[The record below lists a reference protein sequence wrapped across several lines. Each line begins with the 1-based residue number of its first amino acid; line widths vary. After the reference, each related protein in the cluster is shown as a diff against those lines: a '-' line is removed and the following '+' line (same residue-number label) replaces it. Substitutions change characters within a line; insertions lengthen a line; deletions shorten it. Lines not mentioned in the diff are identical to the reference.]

1 MRKVLYALMG
11 FLLTFSALKADD
23 FLEEANETAPAHLNH
38 PMQDLNAI
46 QGSFFDKNRSKMS
59 NTLNID
65 YFQGQ
70 TYKIR
75 LRYAMAT
82 LLFFSKP
89 ISDFVLGDKVGFDAK
104 ILESNDRIL
113 LIKPLQIGVDSNISV
128 IDNEGKIFS
137 FYVFSTTFTSS
148 KHPNLQVFIEDKNYY
163 SNAFL
168 KPQKENK
175 EKENKEK
182 ENKEKEN
189 KEKENKE
196 NTLENAPTNNKPL
209 KEEKEETKE
218 KEEETIT
225 IGDNTNAMKIVK
237 KDIQKGYKALK
248 SSQKKWYCLWA
259 CSKKSKLSLMPK
271 EIFNDKQFTYFKFD
285 KRLALS
291 KFPVVYKVVDGYD
304 NPVNTRIV
312 GDYIIAEDVSAKWT
326 LRLGK
331 DYLCIRFVKRSK
343 DE

>member
-1 MRKVLYALMG
+1 MRKVLCTLVG
-11 FLLTFSALKADD
+11 FLLVSSALKADD
-23 FLEEANETAPAHLNH
+23 FLEEANETAPAILNH

-59 NTLNID
+59 NTLNVD

-163 SNAFL
+163 SNAFM
-168 KPQKENK
+168 KPQ
-175 EKENKEK
+175 
-182 ENKEKEN
+182 
-189 KEKENKE
+189 NKE
-196 NTLENAPTNNKPL
+196 NTLENTPTNNKPL

-218 KEEETIT
+218 EETIT
-225 IGDNTNAMKIVK
+225 IGDSTNAMKIVK
-237 KDIQKGYKALK
+237 KDIQKGYRALK
-248 SSQKKWYCLWA
+248 SSQRKWYCLGI
-259 CSKKSKLSLMPK
+259 CSKKSKLSLMPE

-285 KRLALS
+285 KKLALS
-291 KFPVVYKVVDGYD
+291 KFPVIYKVVDGYD

-331 DYLCIRFVKRSK
+331 DYLCIRFIKKGK

>member
-1 MRKVLYALMG
+1 MRKVLCTLVG
-11 FLLTFSALKADD
+11 FLLVSSALKADD
-23 FLEEANETAPAHLNH
+23 FLEEANETAPANLNH

-59 NTLNID
+59 NTLNVD

-113 LIKPLQIGVDSNISV
+113 FIKPLQIGVDSNISV
-128 IDNEGKIFS
+128 IDNEGKVFS

-163 SNAFL
+163 SNAFM
-168 KPQKENK
+168 KPQIQ
-175 EKENKEK
+175 
-182 ENKEKEN
+182 
-189 KEKENKE
+189 E
-196 NTLENAPTNNKPL
+196 NTLEKAPTNNNKSL
-209 KEEKEETKE
+209 KEEKEET

-237 KDIQKGYKALK
+237 KDIQKGYRALK
-248 SSQKKWYCLWA
+248 SSQRKWYCLGI
-259 CSKKSKLSLMPK
+259 CSKKSKLSLMPE

-285 KRLALS
+285 KKLALS
-291 KFPVVYKVVDGYD
+291 KFPVIYKVVDGYD

-331 DYLCIRFVKRSK
+331 DYLCIRFIKKGK

>member
-1 MRKVLYALMG
+1 MRKVLCALVG
-11 FLLTFSALKADD
+11 FLLAFSALKADD
-23 FLEEANETAPAHLNH
+23 FLEEANETAPANLNH

-128 IDNEGKIFS
+128 IDNEGKVFS

-163 SNAFL
+163 SNAFM
-168 KPQKENK
+168 KPQ
-175 EKENKEK
+175 
-182 ENKEKEN
+182 
-189 KEKENKE
+189 NKE
-196 NTLENAPTNNKPL
+196 NTLEKALTNNNKPL

-237 KDIQKGYKALK
+237 KDIQRGYRALK
-248 SSQKKWYCLWA
+248 SSQRKWYCLGI
-259 CSKKSKLSLMPK
+259 CSKKSKLSLMPE

-285 KRLALS
+285 KKLALS
-291 KFPVVYKVVDGYD
+291 KFPVIYKVVDGYD

-331 DYLCIRFVKRSK
+331 DYLCIRFIKKGK

>member
-11 FLLTFSALKADD
+11 FLLVFSALKADD
-23 FLEEANETAPAHLNH
+23 FLEEANETAPANLNH

-113 LIKPLQIGVDSNISV
+113 LIKPLQIGVDSNVSV
-128 IDNEGKIFS
+128 IDSEGKIFS

-163 SNAFL
+163 TNAFI
-168 KPQKENK
+168 KPQKENQ
-175 EKENKEK
+175 ENMA
-182 ENKEKEN
+182 ENAPKD
-189 KEKENKE
+189 
-196 NTLENAPTNNKPL
+196 APTNNKPL

-218 KEEETIT
+218 KEEETII

-237 KDIQKGYKALK
+237 KDIQKGYRALK
-248 SSQKKWYCLWA
+248 SSQRKWYCLGI
-259 CSKKSKLSLMPK
+259 CSKKSKPSLMPK

-291 KFPVVYKVVDGYD
+291 KFPVIYKVVDGYD

-331 DYLCIRFVKRSK
+331 DYLCIRFVKKAK

>member
-1 MRKVLYALMG
+1 MRKVLYALVG
-11 FLLTFSALKADD
+11 FLLVFSALKADD
-23 FLEEANETAPAHLNH
+23 FLEEANETAPANLNH

-59 NTLNID
+59 NTLNVD

-104 ILESNDRIL
+104 ILESNNRIL

-128 IDNEGKIFS
+128 IDNEGKVFS

-163 SNAFL
+163 SNAFM
-168 KPQKENK
+168 KPQ
-175 EKENKEK
+175 
-182 ENKEKEN
+182 
-189 KEKENKE
+189 NKE
-196 NTLENAPTNNKPL
+196 NTLEKAPTNNKLL
-209 KEEKEETKE
+209 KEEKEET

-237 KDIQKGYKALK
+237 KDIQKGYRALK
-248 SSQKKWYCLWA
+248 SSQRKWYCLGI
-259 CSKKSKLSLMPK
+259 CSKKSKLSLMPE

-285 KRLALS
+285 KKLALS
-291 KFPVVYKVVDGYD
+291 KFPVIYKVVDGYD

-331 DYLCIRFVKRSK
+331 DYLCIRFVKKGK

>member
-11 FLLTFSALKADD
+11 FLLAFSTLKADD
-23 FLEEANETAPAHLNH
+23 FLEEANETAPANPAHLNH

-128 IDNEGKIFS
+128 IDSEGKIFS

-163 SNAFL
+163 SNAFM
-168 KPQKENK
+168 KPQ
-175 EKENKEK
+175 
-182 ENKEKEN
+182 
-189 KEKENKE
+189 NKE
-196 NTLENAPTNNKPL
+196 NALENTLTNDNKPL
-209 KEEKEETKE
+209 KEEPLKEEKKETKE
-218 KEEETIT
+218 KEEETII

-237 KDIQKGYKALK
+237 KDIQKGYRALK
-248 SSQKKWYCLWA
+248 SSQRKWYCLGI
-259 CSKKSKLSLMPK
+259 CSKKSKPSLMPE

-285 KRLALS
+285 KKLALS
-291 KFPVVYKVVDGYD
+291 KFPVIYKVVDGYD

-331 DYLCIRFVKRSK
+331 DYLCIRFIKKGK

>member
-1 MRKVLYALMG
+1 MRKFLYALMG
-11 FLLTFSALKADD
+11 FLLAFSALKADD

-128 IDNEGKIFS
+128 IDSEGKIFS

-175 EKENKEK
+175 E
-182 ENKEKEN
+182 
-189 KEKENKE
+189 NKE

-209 KEEKEETKE
+209 KEKKEEAKE
-218 KEEETIT
+218 KEEESIT

-248 SSQKKWYCLWA
+248 SSQRKWYCLGI
-259 CSKKSKLSLMPK
+259 CSKKSKLSLMPE

-291 KFPVVYKVVDGYD
+291 KFPVIYKVVDGYD

-312 GDYIIAEDVSAKWT
+312 GDYIIAEDVSTKWT

-331 DYLCIRFVKRSK
+331 DYLCIRFVKKAK

>member
-1 MRKVLYALMG
+1 MRKFLYALMG
-11 FLLTFSALKADD
+11 FLLAFSTLKADD

-163 SNAFL
+163 SNAFM
-168 KPQKENK
+168 KPQ
-175 EKENKEK
+175 
-182 ENKEKEN
+182 
-189 KEKENKE
+189 NKE
-196 NTLENAPTNNKPL
+196 NALENAPTNNKPLKEEPL

-248 SSQKKWYCLWA
+248 SSQRKWYCLGI
-259 CSKKSKLSLMPK
+259 CSKKSKPSLMPK

-291 KFPVVYKVVDGYD
+291 KFPVIYKVVDGYD

-331 DYLCIRFVKRSK
+331 DYLCIRFVKKAK

>member
-1 MRKVLYALMG
+1 MRKVLCTLVG
-11 FLLTFSALKADD
+11 FLLAFSALEADD
-23 FLEEANETAPAHLNH
+23 FLEEANETAPANLNH

-128 IDNEGKIFS
+128 IDNEGKVFS

-163 SNAFL
+163 SNAFM
-168 KPQKENK
+168 KPQ
-175 EKENKEK
+175 
-182 ENKEKEN
+182 
-189 KEKENKE
+189 NKE
-196 NTLENAPTNNKPL
+196 NTLEKIPTNNKPL
-209 KEEKEETKE
+209 KEEKEET

-237 KDIQKGYKALK
+237 KDIQKGYRALK
-248 SSQKKWYCLWA
+248 SSQRKWYCLGI
-259 CSKKSKLSLMPK
+259 CSKKSKLSLMPE

-285 KRLALS
+285 KKLALS
-291 KFPVVYKVVDGYD
+291 KFPVIYKVVDGYD

-331 DYLCIRFVKRSK
+331 DYLCIRFVKKGK

>member
-11 FLLTFSALKADD
+11 FLLAFSALKADD

-168 KPQKENK
+168 KPQ
-175 EKENKEK
+175 
-182 ENKEKEN
+182 
-189 KEKENKE
+189 NKE
-196 NTLENAPTNNKPL
+196 NVLENTPTNNKPL

-248 SSQKKWYCLWA
+248 SSQRKWYCLGI

-291 KFPVVYKVVDGYD
+291 KFPVIYKVVDGYD

-312 GDYIIAEDVSAKWT
+312 GDYIIAEDVSTKWT

-331 DYLCIRFVKRSK
+331 DYLCIRFVKKGK

>member
-1 MRKVLYALMG
+1 MRKVLCTLVG
-11 FLLTFSALKADD
+11 FLLVSSALKADD
-23 FLEEANETAPAHLNH
+23 FLEEANETAPANLNH

-59 NTLNID
+59 NTLNVD

-128 IDNEGKIFS
+128 IDNEGKVFS

-163 SNAFL
+163 SNAFM
-168 KPQKENK
+168 KPQIQ
-175 EKENKEK
+175 
-182 ENKEKEN
+182 
-189 KEKENKE
+189 E

-225 IGDNTNAMKIVK
+225 IGDNTNAMKIVR

-248 SSQKKWYCLWA
+248 SSQRKWYCLGI

-285 KRLALS
+285 KKLALS
-291 KFPVVYKVVDGYD
+291 KFPVIYKVVDGYD

-331 DYLCIRFVKRSK
+331 DYLCIRFVKKGK

>member
-1 MRKVLYALMG
+1 MRKVLCTLVG
-11 FLLTFSALKADD
+11 FLLVSSALKADD
-23 FLEEANETAPAHLNH
+23 FLEEANETAPANLNH

-59 NTLNID
+59 NTLNVD

-128 IDNEGKIFS
+128 IDSEGKIFS

-163 SNAFL
+163 SNAFM
-168 KPQKENK
+168 KPQ
-175 EKENKEK
+175 
-182 ENKEKEN
+182 
-189 KEKENKE
+189 NKE
-196 NTLENAPTNNKPL
+196 NTLEKAPTNNNKPL
-209 KEEKEETKE
+209 KEEKEET

-237 KDIQKGYKALK
+237 KDIQRGYRALK
-248 SSQKKWYCLWA
+248 SSQRKWYCLWI
-259 CSKKSKLSLMPK
+259 CSKKSKLSLMPE

-285 KRLALS
+285 KKLALS
-291 KFPVVYKVVDGYD
+291 KFPVIYKVVDGYD

-331 DYLCIRFVKRSK
+331 DYLCIRFIKKGK

>member
-1 MRKVLYALMG
+1 MRKVLYALVG
-11 FLLTFSALKADD
+11 FLLVFSALKADD
-23 FLEEANETAPAHLNH
+23 FLEEANETAPANLNH

-59 NTLNID
+59 NTLNVD

-113 LIKPLQIGVDSNISV
+113 LIKPLQIGVDSNVSV

-163 SNAFL
+163 SNAFM
-168 KPQKENK
+168 KPQ
-175 EKENKEK
+175 
-182 ENKEKEN
+182 
-189 KEKENKE
+189 NKE
-196 NTLENAPTNNKPL
+196 NTLEKAPANNKPL
-209 KEEKEETKE
+209 KEEKEEIKE
-218 KEEETIT
+218 KEEETIM
-225 IGDNTNAMKIVK
+225 IGDSTNAMKIVK
-237 KDIQKGYKALK
+237 KDIQKGYRALK
-248 SSQKKWYCLWA
+248 SSQRKWYCLWI
-259 CSKKSKLSLMPK
+259 CSKKSKLSLMPE

-285 KRLALS
+285 KKLALS
-291 KFPVVYKVVDGYD
+291 KFPVIYKVVDGYD

-331 DYLCIRFVKRSK
+331 DYLCIRFIKKGK

>member
-11 FLLTFSALKADD
+11 FLLAFSTLRADD
-23 FLEEANETAPAHLNH
+23 FLEEANETAPANLNH

-168 KPQKENK
+168 KPQ
-175 EKENKEK
+175 
-182 ENKEKEN
+182 
-189 KEKENKE
+189 NKE
-196 NTLENAPTNNKPL
+196 NALENALENAPTNNKPL
-209 KEEKEETKE
+209 KEEKEKTKE

-248 SSQKKWYCLWA
+248 SSQRKWYCLGI
-259 CSKKSKLSLMPK
+259 CSKKSKLSLIPE

-291 KFPVVYKVVDGYD
+291 KFPVIYKVVDGYD

-331 DYLCIRFVKRSK
+331 DYLCIRFVKKAK

>member
-1 MRKVLYALMG
+1 MRKFLYALMG
-11 FLLTFSALKADD
+11 FLLTFSTLKADD

-163 SNAFL
+163 TNAFI

-175 EKENKEK
+175 ENMA
-182 ENKEKEN
+182 
-189 KEKENKE
+189 
-196 NTLENAPTNNKPL
+196 ENAPKDAQKNNHKPL

-218 KEEETIT
+218 KEEEVII
-225 IGDNTNAMKIVK
+225 IGDNTNAMKIIK

-248 SSQKKWYCLWA
+248 SSQRKWYCLWA
-259 CSKKSKLSLMPK
+259 CSKKSKLSLMPE

-285 KRLALS
+285 KKLALS
-291 KFPVVYKVVDGYD
+291 KFPVIYKVVDGYD

-331 DYLCIRFVKRSK
+331 DYLCIRFVKKGK

>member
-23 FLEEANETAPAHLNH
+23 FLEEANETAPANLNH

-148 KHPNLQVFIEDKNYY
+148 KHPNLQVFIDDKNYY
-163 SNAFL
+163 SNAFM
-168 KPQKENK
+168 KPQ
-175 EKENKEK
+175 
-182 ENKEKEN
+182 
-189 KEKENKE
+189 NKE
-196 NTLENAPTNNKPL
+196 NTFENAPINNNKPL

-225 IGDNTNAMKIVK
+225 IGDSTNAMKIVK
-237 KDIQKGYKALK
+237 KDIQKGYRALK
-248 SSQKKWYCLWA
+248 SSQRKWYCLGI
-259 CSKKSKLSLMPK
+259 CSKKSKFSLMPE

-285 KRLALS
+285 KKLALS
-291 KFPVVYKVVDGYD
+291 KFPVIYKVVDGYD

-331 DYLCIRFVKRSK
+331 DYLCIRFVKKGK

>member
-11 FLLTFSALKADD
+11 FLLAFSALKADD
-23 FLEEANETAPAHLNH
+23 FLEEANETAPANLNH

-128 IDNEGKIFS
+128 IDSEGKIFS

-168 KPQKENK
+168 KPQ
-175 EKENKEK
+175 
-182 ENKEKEN
+182 
-189 KEKENKE
+189 KENKE

-237 KDIQKGYKALK
+237 KDIQKGYRALK
-248 SSQKKWYCLWA
+248 SSQRKWYCLGI
-259 CSKKSKLSLMPK
+259 CSKKSKLSLIPK

-291 KFPVVYKVVDGYD
+291 KFPVIYKVVDGYD

-331 DYLCIRFVKRSK
+331 DYLCIRFVKKAK

>member
-1 MRKVLYALMG
+1 MRKVLYALVG
-11 FLLTFSALKADD
+11 FLLAFSVLKADD
-23 FLEEANETAPAHLNH
+23 FLEEANETAPANLNH

-128 IDNEGKIFS
+128 IDNEGKVFS

-163 SNAFL
+163 SNAFM
-168 KPQKENK
+168 KPQ
-175 EKENKEK
+175 
-182 ENKEKEN
+182 
-189 KEKENKE
+189 NKE
-196 NTLENAPTNNKPL
+196 NTLEKAPTNNKPL
-209 KEEKEETKE
+209 KEET

-237 KDIQKGYKALK
+237 KDIQKGYRALK
-248 SSQKKWYCLWA
+248 SSQRKWYCLGI
-259 CSKKSKLSLMPK
+259 CSKKSKLSLMPE

-285 KRLALS
+285 KKLALS
-291 KFPVVYKVVDGYD
+291 KFPVIYKVVDGYD

-326 LRLGK
+326 LRSGK
-331 DYLCIRFVKRSK
+331 DYLCIRFIKKGK

>member
-1 MRKVLYALMG
+1 MRKVLYALVG
-11 FLLTFSALKADD
+11 FLLAFSALKADD
-23 FLEEANETAPAHLNH
+23 FLEEANETAPANLSH

-104 ILESNDRIL
+104 ILESNERIL

-128 IDNEGKIFS
+128 IDNEGKVFS

-163 SNAFL
+163 SNAFM
-168 KPQKENK
+168 KPQ
-175 EKENKEK
+175 
-182 ENKEKEN
+182 
-189 KEKENKE
+189 NKE
-196 NTLENAPTNNKPL
+196 NTLEKAPTNNNKPL
-209 KEEKEETKE
+209 KEEKEET

-237 KDIQKGYKALK
+237 KDIQKGYRALK
-248 SSQKKWYCLWA
+248 SSQRKWYCLGI
-259 CSKKSKLSLMPK
+259 CSKKSKLSLMPE

-285 KRLALS
+285 KKLALS
-291 KFPVVYKVVDGYD
+291 KFPVIYKVVDGYD

-331 DYLCIRFVKRSK
+331 DYLCIRFVKKGK

>member
-1 MRKVLYALMG
+1 MRKVLWGFVG
-11 FLLTFSALKADD
+11 FLLVFSALKADD
-23 FLEEANETAPAHLNH
+23 FLEETNETAPANLNH

-82 LLFFSKP
+82 LLFFAKP

-104 ILESNDRIL
+104 ILESNDHIL

-128 IDNEGKIFS
+128 IDSEGKIFS

-163 SNAFL
+163 TNAFI
-168 KPQKENK
+168 KPQKENQ
-175 EKENKEK
+175 ENMA
-182 ENKEKEN
+182 
-189 KEKENKE
+189 
-196 NTLENAPTNNKPL
+196 ENAPKDAPKNNKPL
-209 KEEKEETKE
+209 KEEKEETKTP
-218 KEEETIT
+218 EEEAII

-248 SSQKKWYCLWA
+248 SSQRKWYCLWA
-259 CSKKSKLSLMPK
+259 CSKKSKLSLMPE

-291 KFPVVYKVVDGYD
+291 KFPVIYKVVDGYD

-331 DYLCIRFVKRSK
+331 DYLCIRFVKKAK

>member
-11 FLLTFSALKADD
+11 FLLAFSALRADD
-23 FLEEANETAPAHLNH
+23 FLEEANETAPANLNH

-128 IDNEGKIFS
+128 IDSEGKVFS

-163 SNAFL
+163 SNAFM
-168 KPQKENK
+168 KPQ
-175 EKENKEK
+175 
-182 ENKEKEN
+182 
-189 KEKENKE
+189 NKE
-196 NTLENAPTNNKPL
+196 NALENALENAPTNNKPLKEEPL

-218 KEEETIT
+218 KEEETII

-237 KDIQKGYKALK
+237 KDIQKGYRALK
-248 SSQKKWYCLWA
+248 SSQRKWYCLGI
-259 CSKKSKLSLMPK
+259 CSKKSKPSLMPK

-285 KRLALS
+285 KKLALS
-291 KFPVVYKVVDGYD
+291 KFPVIYKVVDGYD

-331 DYLCIRFVKRSK
+331 DYLCIRFVKKAK

>member
-1 MRKVLYALMG
+1 MRKFLYALMG
-11 FLLTFSALKADD
+11 LLLAFSTLKADD

-128 IDNEGKIFS
+128 IDSEGKIFS

-163 SNAFL
+163 SNAFI

-175 EKENKEK
+175 ENV
-182 ENKEKEN
+182 
-189 KEKENKE
+189 
-196 NTLENAPTNNKPL
+196 LENALENTPTNNKPL
-209 KEEKEETKE
+209 KEEKEEAKE
-218 KEEETIT
+218 KEEETII

-237 KDIQKGYKALK
+237 KDIQKGYRALK
-248 SSQKKWYCLWA
+248 SSQRKWYCLGI
-259 CSKKSKLSLMPK
+259 CSKKSKLSLMPE

-291 KFPVVYKVVDGYD
+291 KFPVIYKVVDGYD

-331 DYLCIRFVKRSK
+331 DYLCIRFVKKGK

>member
-1 MRKVLYALMG
+1 MRKVLCTLVG
-11 FLLTFSALKADD
+11 FLLAFSALKADD
-23 FLEEANETAPAHLNH
+23 FLEEANETAPANLNH

-59 NTLNID
+59 NTLNVD

-163 SNAFL
+163 SNAFM
-168 KPQKENK
+168 KPQ
-175 EKENKEK
+175 
-182 ENKEKEN
+182 
-189 KEKENKE
+189 NKE
-196 NTLENAPTNNKPL
+196 NTFEKALTNNKPL
-209 KEEKEETKE
+209 KEEKEET

-237 KDIQKGYKALK
+237 KDIQKGYRALK
-248 SSQKKWYCLWA
+248 SSQRKWYCLGI
-259 CSKKSKLSLMPK
+259 CSKKSKLSLMPE
-271 EIFNDKQFTYFKFD
+271 EIFSDKQFTYFKFD
-285 KRLALS
+285 KKLALS
-291 KFPVVYKVVDGYD
+291 KFPVIYKVVDGYD

-331 DYLCIRFVKRSK
+331 DYLCIRFIKKGK

>member
-11 FLLTFSALKADD
+11 FLLAFSALKADD
-23 FLEEANETAPAHLNH
+23 FLEEANETTPANLNH

-128 IDNEGKIFS
+128 IDSEGKIFS

-168 KPQKENK
+168 KPQ
-175 EKENKEK
+175 
-182 ENKEKEN
+182 
-189 KEKENKE
+189 NKE
-196 NTLENAPTNNKPL
+196 NVLENALENTPTNNKPL
-209 KEEKEETKE
+209 KEEKEEAKE

-248 SSQKKWYCLWA
+248 SSQRKWYCLGI

-291 KFPVVYKVVDGYD
+291 KFPVIYKVVDGYD

-331 DYLCIRFVKRSK
+331 DYLCIRFVKKGK

>member
-1 MRKVLYALMG
+1 MRKVLWILMG

-128 IDNEGKIFS
+128 IDSEGKIFS

-175 EKENKEK
+175 EKENKE
-182 ENKEKEN
+182 
-189 KEKENKE
+189 
-196 NTLENAPTNNKPL
+196 NTLENAPINNKPL

-237 KDIQKGYKALK
+237 KDIQKGYRALK
-248 SSQKKWYCLWA
+248 SSQRKWYCLWA
-259 CSKKSKLSLMPK
+259 CSKKSKLSLMPE

-285 KRLALS
+285 KKLALS
-291 KFPVVYKVVDGYD
+291 KFPVIYKVVDGYD

-331 DYLCIRFVKRSK
+331 DYLCIRFVKKAK

>member
-1 MRKVLYALMG
+1 MRKVLYALVG
-11 FLLTFSALKADD
+11 FLLAFSVLKADD
-23 FLEEANETAPAHLNH
+23 FLEEANETAPANLNH

-59 NTLNID
+59 NTLNVD

-82 LLFFSKP
+82 LLLFSKP

-163 SNAFL
+163 SNAFM
-168 KPQKENK
+168 KPQ
-175 EKENKEK
+175 
-182 ENKEKEN
+182 
-189 KEKENKE
+189 NKE
-196 NTLENAPTNNKPL
+196 NTLEKAPTNNKPL
-209 KEEKEETKE
+209 KAEKEETKE

-237 KDIQKGYKALK
+237 KDIQKGYRALK
-248 SSQKKWYCLWA
+248 SSQRKWYCLGI
-259 CSKKSKLSLMPK
+259 CSKKSKLSLMPE

-285 KRLALS
+285 KKLALS
-291 KFPVVYKVVDGYD
+291 KFPVIYKVVDGYD

-331 DYLCIRFVKRSK
+331 DYLCIRFIKKGK

>member
-1 MRKVLYALMG
+1 MRKVLYALVG
-11 FLLTFSALKADD
+11 FLLAFSALKADD
-23 FLEEANETAPAHLNH
+23 FLEEANETAPANLNH

-104 ILESNDRIL
+104 ILESNERIL

-128 IDNEGKIFS
+128 IDNEGKVFS

-163 SNAFL
+163 SNAFM
-168 KPQKENK
+168 KPQ
-175 EKENKEK
+175 
-182 ENKEKEN
+182 
-189 KEKENKE
+189 NKE
-196 NTLENAPTNNKPL
+196 NTLENAPTNNNKPL
-209 KEEKEETKE
+209 KEEKEET

-237 KDIQKGYKALK
+237 KDIQRGYKALK
-248 SSQKKWYCLWA
+248 SSQRKWYCLGI
-259 CSKKSKLSLMPK
+259 CSKKSKLSLMPE

-285 KRLALS
+285 KKLALS
-291 KFPVVYKVVDGYD
+291 KFPVIYKVVDGYD

-326 LRLGK
+326 LRSGK
-331 DYLCIRFVKRSK
+331 DYLCIRFIKKGK

>member
-1 MRKVLYALMG
+1 MRKFLYALMG
-11 FLLTFSALKADD
+11 FLLAFSALRADD

-128 IDNEGKIFS
+128 IDSEGKIFS

-175 EKENKEK
+175 ENKED
-182 ENKEKEN
+182 
-189 KEKENKE
+189 
-196 NTLENAPTNNKPL
+196 TLENAPTNNKPL

-237 KDIQKGYKALK
+237 KDIQKGYRALK
-248 SSQKKWYCLWA
+248 SSQRKWYCLGI
-259 CSKKSKLSLMPK
+259 CSKKSKPSLMPE

-285 KRLALS
+285 KKLALS
-291 KFPVVYKVVDGYD
+291 KFPVIYKVVDGYD

-312 GDYIIAEDVSAKWT
+312 GDYIIAEDVSTKWT

-331 DYLCIRFVKRSK
+331 DYLCIRFVKKAK

>member
-1 MRKVLYALMG
+1 MRKFLYALMG
-11 FLLTFSALKADD
+11 FLLAFSALKADD
-23 FLEEANETAPAHLNH
+23 FLEEANGTAPAHLNH

-163 SNAFL
+163 SNAFM
-168 KPQKENK
+168 KPQ
-175 EKENKEK
+175 
-182 ENKEKEN
+182 
-189 KEKENKE
+189 NKE
-196 NTLENAPTNNKPL
+196 NALENALENAPTNNKPLKEEPL

-218 KEEETIT
+218 KEEETII

-237 KDIQKGYKALK
+237 KDIQKGYRALK
-248 SSQKKWYCLWA
+248 SSQRKWYCLGI
-259 CSKKSKLSLMPK
+259 CSKKSKPSLMPK

-285 KRLALS
+285 KKLALS
-291 KFPVVYKVVDGYD
+291 KFPVIYKVVDGYD

-331 DYLCIRFVKRSK
+331 DYLCIRFVKKGK

>member
-1 MRKVLYALMG
+1 MRKVLWVFVG
-11 FLLTFSALKADD
+11 FLLVFSALKADD
-23 FLEEANETAPAHLNH
+23 FLEEANETAPAYLNH

-128 IDNEGKIFS
+128 IDSEGKIFS

-163 SNAFL
+163 TNAFI
-168 KPQKENK
+168 KPQKENQ
-175 EKENKEK
+175 ESMA
-182 ENKEKEN
+182 
-189 KEKENKE
+189 E
-196 NTLENAPTNNKPL
+196 NTPKDAPKNNHKPL

-218 KEEETIT
+218 KEEETII
-225 IGDNTNAMKIVK
+225 IGDNTNAMKIIK

-248 SSQKKWYCLWA
+248 SSQRKWYCLWA
-259 CSKKSKLSLMPK
+259 CSKKSKLSLMPE

-291 KFPVVYKVVDGYD
+291 KFPVIYKVVDGYD

-343 DE
+343 GE

>member
-1 MRKVLYALMG
+1 MRKVLYALVG
-11 FLLTFSALKADD
+11 FLLAFSALKADD
-23 FLEEANETAPAHLNH
+23 FLEEANETAPANLNH

-59 NTLNID
+59 NTLNVD

-163 SNAFL
+163 SNAFM
-168 KPQKENK
+168 KPQ
-175 EKENKEK
+175 
-182 ENKEKEN
+182 
-189 KEKENKE
+189 NKE
-196 NTLENAPTNNKPL
+196 NTLEKAPTSNKPL

-218 KEEETIT
+218 EEETIT

-237 KDIQKGYKALK
+237 KDIQKGYRALK
-248 SSQKKWYCLWA
+248 SSQRKWYCLWI
-259 CSKKSKLSLMPK
+259 CSKKSKLSLMPE

-285 KRLALS
+285 KKLALS
-291 KFPVVYKVVDGYD
+291 KFPVIYKVVDGYD

-331 DYLCIRFVKRSK
+331 DYLCIRFIKKGK

>member
-1 MRKVLYALMG
+1 MRKVLCTLVG
-11 FLLTFSALKADD
+11 FLLAFSALKADD
-23 FLEEANETAPAHLNH
+23 FLEEANETAPANLNH

-59 NTLNID
+59 NTLNVD

-163 SNAFL
+163 SNAFMR
-168 KPQKENK
+168 PQ
-175 EKENKEK
+175 
-182 ENKEKEN
+182 
-189 KEKENKE
+189 NKE
-196 NTLENAPTNNKPL
+196 NTLEKAPTNNNKPL
-209 KEEKEETKE
+209 KEEKEET

-237 KDIQKGYKALK
+237 KDIQKGYRALK
-248 SSQKKWYCLWA
+248 SSQRKWYCLGI
-259 CSKKSKLSLMPK
+259 CSKKSKLSLMPE

-285 KRLALS
+285 KKLALS
-291 KFPVVYKVVDGYD
+291 KFPVIYKVVDGYD

-331 DYLCIRFVKRSK
+331 DYLCIRFIKKGK

>member
-1 MRKVLYALMG
+1 MRKVLYALVG
-11 FLLTFSALKADD
+11 FLLVFSALKADD
-23 FLEEANETAPAHLNH
+23 FLEEANETAPANLNH

-128 IDNEGKIFS
+128 IDNEGKVFS

-163 SNAFL
+163 SNAFM
-168 KPQKENK
+168 KPQ
-175 EKENKEK
+175 
-182 ENKEKEN
+182 
-189 KEKENKE
+189 NKE
-196 NTLENAPTNNKPL
+196 NTLEKAPTNNKPL
-209 KEEKEETKE
+209 KEETKE

-237 KDIQKGYKALK
+237 KDIQRGYRALK
-248 SSQKKWYCLWA
+248 SSQRKWYCLGI
-259 CSKKSKLSLMPK
+259 CSKKSKLSLMPE

-285 KRLALS
+285 KKLALS
-291 KFPVVYKVVDGYD
+291 KFPVIYKVVDGYD

-331 DYLCIRFVKRSK
+331 DYLCIRFIKKGK

>member
-1 MRKVLYALMG
+1 MRKVLCALVG
-11 FLLTFSALKADD
+11 FLLVFNALKADD
-23 FLEEANETAPAHLNH
+23 FLEEANETAPANLNH

-163 SNAFL
+163 SNAFM
-168 KPQKENK
+168 KPQ
-175 EKENKEK
+175 
-182 ENKEKEN
+182 
-189 KEKENKE
+189 NKE
-196 NTLENAPTNNKPL
+196 NALEKAPTNNKPL

-218 KEEETIT
+218 EETII

-237 KDIQKGYKALK
+237 KDIQRGYRALK
-248 SSQKKWYCLWA
+248 SSQRKWYCLGI
-259 CSKKSKLSLMPK
+259 CSKKSKLSLMPE

-285 KRLALS
+285 KKLALS
-291 KFPVVYKVVDGYD
+291 KFPVIYKVVDGYD

-331 DYLCIRFVKRSK
+331 DYLCIRFVKKGK

>member
-1 MRKVLYALMG
+1 MRKVSYALVG
-11 FLLTFSALKADD
+11 FLLAFSVLKADD

-175 EKENKEK
+175 E
-182 ENKEKEN
+182 
-189 KEKENKE
+189 NKE

-209 KEEKEETKE
+209 KEE

-248 SSQKKWYCLWA
+248 SSQRKWYCLGI

-291 KFPVVYKVVDGYD
+291 KFPVIYKVVDGYD
-304 NPVNTRIV
+304 TPVNTRIV

-331 DYLCIRFVKRSK
+331 DYLCIRFVKKAK

>member
-1 MRKVLYALMG
+1 MRKVLCTLVG
-11 FLLTFSALKADD
+11 FLLVSSALKADD

-59 NTLNID
+59 NTLNVD

-163 SNAFL
+163 SNAFM
-168 KPQKENK
+168 KPQ
-175 EKENKEK
+175 
-182 ENKEKEN
+182 
-189 KEKENKE
+189 NKE
-196 NTLENAPTNNKPL
+196 NTLEKAPTNNNKSL
-209 KEEKEETKE
+209 KEEKEET

-237 KDIQKGYKALK
+237 KDIQKGYRALK
-248 SSQKKWYCLWA
+248 SSQRKWYCLGI
-259 CSKKSKLSLMPK
+259 CSKKSKLSLMPE

-285 KRLALS
+285 KKLALS
-291 KFPVVYKVVDGYD
+291 KFPVIYKVVDGYD

-331 DYLCIRFVKRSK
+331 DYLCIRFVKKGK

>member
-11 FLLTFSALKADD
+11 FLLAFSVLKADD
-23 FLEEANETAPAHLNH
+23 FLEEANETAPANLNH

-113 LIKPLQIGVDSNISV
+113 LIKPLQIGVDSNVSV
-128 IDNEGKIFS
+128 IDSEGKIFS

-175 EKENKEK
+175 ENMA
-182 ENKEKEN
+182 
-189 KEKENKE
+189 
-196 NTLENAPTNNKPL
+196 ENAPKDAQKNNKPL

-218 KEEETIT
+218 KEEVII
-225 IGDNTNAMKIVK
+225 IGDNTNAMKIIK

-248 SSQKKWYCLWA
+248 SSQRKWYCLWA
-259 CSKKSKLSLMPK
+259 CSKKSKLSLMPE

-312 GDYIIAEDVSAKWT
+312 GDYIIAEDVSTKWT

-331 DYLCIRFVKRSK
+331 DYLCIRFVKKAK

>member
-1 MRKVLYALMG
+1 MRKVSYALVG
-11 FLLTFSALKADD
+11 FLLVFSALKADD
-23 FLEEANETAPAHLNH
+23 FLEEANETASANLNH

-59 NTLNID
+59 NTLNVD

-163 SNAFL
+163 SNAFM
-168 KPQKENK
+168 KPQ
-175 EKENKEK
+175 
-182 ENKEKEN
+182 
-189 KEKENKE
+189 NKE
-196 NTLENAPTNNKPL
+196 NTLENAPTNNNKSL
-209 KEEKEETKE
+209 KEEKEET

-225 IGDNTNAMKIVK
+225 IGDNTNAMKIIK
-237 KDIQKGYKALK
+237 KDIQKGYRALK
-248 SSQKKWYCLWA
+248 SSQRKWYCLWI
-259 CSKKSKLSLMPK
+259 CSKKSKLSLMPE

-285 KRLALS
+285 KKLALS
-291 KFPVVYKVVDGYD
+291 KFPVIYKVVDGYD

-312 GDYIIAEDVSAKWT
+312 DDYIIAEDVSAKWT

-331 DYLCIRFVKRSK
+331 DYLCIRFVKKGK

>member
-11 FLLTFSALKADD
+11 FLLAFSALKADD
-23 FLEEANETAPAHLNH
+23 FLEEANETAPANLNH

-148 KHPNLQVFIEDKNYY
+148 KHPNLQVFIDDKNYY
-163 SNAFL
+163 SNAFM
-168 KPQKENK
+168 KPQN
-175 EKENKEK
+175 
-182 ENKEKEN
+182 
-189 KEKENKE
+189 KENKE
-196 NTLENAPTNNKPL
+196 NTFENAPTNNKPL
-209 KEEKEETKE
+209 KAEKEET

-225 IGDNTNAMKIVK
+225 IGDSTNAMKIVK
-237 KDIQKGYKALK
+237 KDIQKGYRALK
-248 SSQKKWYCLWA
+248 SSQRKWYCLGI
-259 CSKKSKLSLMPK
+259 CSKKSKPSLMPE

-285 KRLALS
+285 KKLALS
-291 KFPVVYKVVDGYD
+291 KFPVIYKVVDGYD

-331 DYLCIRFVKRSK
+331 DYLCIRFVKKGK